1 MEKSE
6 TEFPIRVVYNS
17 EEDIL
22 TFNFTRAPEAGIA
35 EEAADEV
42 WVRFNPDTRRV
53 LTLDVLNF
61 SKRVREVFGSNLLY
75 TERTDPQRLESIT
88 GLPIASEN

>member
-6 TEFPIRVVYNS
+6 TEFPIRVAYNS

-22 TFNFTRAPEAGIA
+22 TFNFTHAPEAGIA